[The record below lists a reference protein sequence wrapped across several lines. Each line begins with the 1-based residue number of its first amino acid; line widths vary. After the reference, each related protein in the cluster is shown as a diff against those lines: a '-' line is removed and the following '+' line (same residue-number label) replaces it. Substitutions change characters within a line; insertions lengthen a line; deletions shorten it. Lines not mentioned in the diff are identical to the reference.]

1 MADWKEENLKNLN
14 CSLLSG
20 FAFKS
25 TDYVNIGIPLIKI
38 GNIQGQSVSISDKGD
53 FVNESIINSKISNYL
68 LKNKDVLIAMTGQGS
83 VGRVGRLKI
92 NENEVALLNQ
102 RVGKFIC
109 DEKKLNIDFLF
120 YILSSEKYQDVLFNS
135 GAGSGQP
142 NLSPQIILDTEIPS
156 PPYEIQRTI
165 ASILSS
171 LDDKIDLL
179 HRQNKTLEAMAE
191 TLFRQWF
198 VEEVDESWE
207 VGTLGEFIE
216 TTLGGEWGK
225 ENPEGDFQLQVQ
237 CIRGT
242 DIADLETGIPE
253 RTPIRFIK
261 QKKYESIEIKDGDL
275 IMEISGGTD
284 DQSTGRTAY
293 INNEVKALFKH
304 PLVFSNFCRL
314 IRPKKKE
321 YSFFLYSFIH
331 YLYKQDEL
339 FNLENGSSGI
349 KNLDYK
355 SLLFSMEYKLP
366 SLESSIKYHH
376 DVKQYFYKINKN
388 KSQILILT
396 QLRDNLLPKLMSGEV
411 SVK

>member
-1 MADWKEENLKNLN
+1 MADWKKHRFSDFVEINPSVKLNRGELYSFVEMKDLTDGNKNCYPSIEREFTGGSKFQERDTLFARITPCLENGKISQVKGLKNGKGFGSTEFYVFRGKEN
-14 CSLLSG
+14 VSDTEFVYYLSRWSEVRD
-20 FAFKS
+20 FAEMNFDGTS
-25 TDYVNIGIPLIKI
+25 
-38 GNIQGQSVSISDKGD
+38 
-53 FVNESIINSKISNYL
+53 
-68 LKNKDVLIAMTGQGS
+68 
-83 VGRVGRLKI
+83 GR
-92 NENEVALLNQ
+92 Q
-102 RVGKFIC
+102 RVPKDSFNN
-109 DEKKLNIDFLF
+109 LFLD
-120 YILSSEKYQDVLFNS
+120 LPTLQEQKS
-135 GAGSGQP
+135 
-142 NLSPQIILDTEIPS
+142 
-156 PPYEIQRTI
+156 I

-171 LDDKIDLL
+171 LDAKIDLL
-179 HRQNKTLEAMAE
+179 HCQNKTLEGLAE
-191 TLFRQWF
+191 TLFRKWF
-198 VEEVDESWE
+198 IEEAEESWE

-366 SLESSIKYHH
+366 SLESAIKYHH

-396 QLRDNLLPKLMSGEV
+396 QLRDNLLPKLMSGELKIE
-411 SVK
+411 S